1 MSRLI
6 SFEGG
11 DGSGKST
18 QLKLLADYLSS
29 RGRACICTRE
39 PGGTN
44 LGKMVRKALLE
55 VGDEQISSQAE
66 IFLYLADRA
75 QHVQEIVQPALASGK
90 IVLCDRFTDSTL
102 AYQGYGR
109 GADLHAL
116 RQMNLIASGGII
128 PDLTLLLDCPVE
140 LGLSRTARRIAAQRA
155 TQSPEDRFEREEVEF
170 HERVRRG
177 FQELARAE
185 PERIHVLDA
194 AGAIAKVHEQIK
206 ELVER
211 KLGTL

>member
-29 RGRACICTRE
+29 RGRACVCTRE

-44 LGKMVRKALLE
+44 LGKLIRKVLLE
-55 VGDEQISSQAE
+55 VGDEKISSQAE
-66 IFLYLADRA
+66 VFLYLADRA
-75 QHVQEIVQPALASGK
+75 QHVQQVIQPALAGGK

-109 GADLHAL
+109 RADLRVL

-128 PDLTLLLDCPVE
+128 PELTLLLNCPVE
-140 LGLSRTARRIAAQRA
+140 LCLSRTAQRMEEQRA
-155 TQSPEDRFEREEVEF
+155 IQSREDRFEREQVEF
-170 HERVRRG
+170 HERVRQG

-185 PERIHVLDA
+185 PERIQILDA
-194 AGAIAKVHEQIK
+194 SHSIREVHEQIK
-206 ELVER
+206 AIVER
-211 KLGTL
+211 KLTGH